1 MSGAKSGIKDG
12 EKTATCYHFTI
23 NMIKDTHGVLEGVN
37 EVNRLAT
44 RGEKILLTTDKTRKK
59 IPTSDKKIN

>member
-1 MSGAKSGIKDG
+1 MFAAKSRIKSG
-12 EKTATCYHFTI
+12 EKTATFYHFTI

-44 RGEKILLTTDKTRKK
+44 SGEKILLTTDKTRKK
-59 IPTSDKKIN
+59 LPTSDKKIN